1 MKIEIVHKRC
11 GALIDEVA
19 VLAYN
24 QNGKKLMKRNNN
36 NITTESTE
44 HAIEF
49 QSPLKTFIK
58 FDMRFLFGVV
68 FGMLWATSVSV
79 CRVIIYA
86 GSASID
92 HFSFYSNLNI
102 NQACNHKIYIYI
114 FRSPFSFFI
123 LFCFFF
129 VHSSH
134 SLCVRLHFIEHNTI
148 WLIPLDPK
156 WWWTHCPKWN
166 NLF

>member
-24 QNGKKLMKRNNN
+24 QNEKKLMKRNNN
-36 NITTESTE
+36 NTTESTE

-114 FRSPFSFFI
+114 YIS
-123 LFCFFF
+123 LAFFF
-129 VHSSH
+129 LHIVLFFLRPFVSFSVCAPSFHRTQYNLAHSIGSKMVMN
-134 SLCVRLHFIEHNTI
+134 SLPEME
-148 WLIPLDPK
+148 
-156 WWWTHCPKWN
+156 
-166 NLF
+166 